1 MAREYLIRPNEFDWF
16 ELHKDDF
23 SQVLRP
29 INFESVTITGW
40 GNHRIQVEGVEI
52 AFSFEDPSIQI
63 IFESEIDG
71 EIADQIVGEILE
83 NIEKTTGQSG
93 RVVPLS

>member
-1 MAREYLIRPNEFDWF
+1 
-16 ELHKDDF
+16 
-23 SQVLRP
+23 VLRP